1 MEVEGTSIELV
12 DFSSSDAKAYSHSR
26 LRNSWCLRILAA
38 LRGMFLAQFSRGKE
52 IITTGAELLRAE
64 LDFIEQGGYGRSV
77 RTPWQSKSIFQDSL
91 SCLNYGDP
99 KRAHPCNECHLLEF
113 VSAENKTQAV
123 PCHFIP
129 LNADGEPSRS

>member
-1 MEVEGTSIELV
+1 VEVVGTFIELV

-26 LRNSWCLRILAA
+26 LETHGVCESFAD
-38 LRGMFLAQFSRGKE
+38 LRGMFLAQFSMGRE
-52 IITTGAELLRAE
+52 IITMGSDDRDILELLRAE
-64 LDFIEQGGYGRSV
+64 LDFIEKGGYGRSV

-113 VSAENKTQAV
+113 VS
-123 PCHFIP
+123 P
-129 LNADGEPSRS
+129 